1 MIQNR
6 LCSANYGAIFVN
18 LSLCC
23 KLFRYLATMQLMGN
37 GFLQSQGYSKAV
49 MFDPARPAESL
60 SSLAN
65 AVFKRQFGLKIN
77 SEVYIKPAVTYVQV
91 RETEHQHLA

>member
-1 MIQNR
+1 
-6 LCSANYGAIFVN
+6 
-18 LSLCC
+18 
-23 KLFRYLATMQLMGN
+23 MQLMGN

-91 RETEHQHLA
+91 RKKELGMNQVDIQNMLSSTAYQIALWHHQ

>member
-1 MIQNR
+1 
-6 LCSANYGAIFVN
+6 
-18 LSLCC
+18 
-23 KLFRYLATMQLMGN
+23 MQLMGN

-91 RETEHQHLA
+91 REKEHNIWHESSRYPKNVIFHSISNSSVASSIDLDNNL